1 MSQVRS
7 HVSSAKELLSV
18 KSAAAQFNGSLEKFQ
33 YVKVDSIVTADLRTG
48 KEEAKQRRK
57 KMNKQCEK
65 LREGVKDLLEELESR
80 LLNMEPQK
88 KKTEVERRDT
98 GGEQQAK
105 PSQASQGDF
114 FCAISPPSNS

>member
-1 MSQVRS
+1 M
-7 HVSSAKELLSV
+7 SSAKELLSV

-105 PSQASQGDF
+105 PSQASQGENS
-114 FCAISPPSNS
+114 FCTISLPSNS